1 MRTVTIA
8 ELEDW
13 ERNGAVWRAIEL
25 DRGRVVIDMCSCT
38 GERMDRV
45 ASEDPELIEYARMHD
60 DPPRAAR
67 TIRPSVGSR

>member
-13 ERNGAVWRAIEL
+13 ERNGAVWRTVEL
-25 DRGRVVIDMCSCT
+25 ARGQVVIDMCSCT

-45 ASEDPELIEYARMHD
+45 ASEDPELIDYARAHEEH
-60 DPPRAAR
+60 
-67 TIRPSVGSR
+67 

>member
-13 ERNGAVWRAIEL
+13 ERNGAVWRPVEL
-25 DRGRVVIDMCSCT
+25 DHDRVVIDMCSCT

-45 ASEDPELIEYARMHD
+45 FSEDPELIDYARTHE
-60 DPPRAAR
+60 PH
-67 TIRPSVGSR
+67 

>member
-13 ERNGAVWRAIEL
+13 ERNGAVWRPVEL
-25 DRGRVVIDMCSCT
+25 GRDRVVIDMCSCT

-45 ASEDPELIEYARMHD
+45 LSEDPELITYARTHEQH
-60 DPPRAAR
+60 
-67 TIRPSVGSR
+67 

>member
-13 ERNGAVWRAIEL
+13 ERNGAVWRPVEL
-25 DRGRVVIDMCSCT
+25 QLDRVVIDMCSCT

-45 ASEDPELIEYARMHD
+45 SSDDPALIEYVRSRD
-60 DPPRAAR
+60 D
-67 TIRPSVGSR
+67 S

>member
-25 DRGRVVIDMCSCT
+25 DRNRVVIDMCSCT

-45 ASEDPELIEYARMHD
+45 ASEDPELIEYARTHD
-60 DPPRAAR
+60 DPHERHGPPGPA
-67 TIRPSVGSR
+67 